1 MENSNRPK
9 AIRPVG
15 TNNPASSARRTK
27 PDDGVKELKERGPIK
42 LLGPDPV
49 VQPWGERWR
58 GRPDELETLFVLHY
72 TAKSVAQSFFDGI
85 TDRQADWACRLR
97 GLFDLSQEWD
107 ALLLL
112 WFSIQYSELERNGE
126 DLGYKGEEFY
136 DENFDRYLLEWTGR
150 FPLRYPEQESIPEE
164 VTIKEWVI
172 SYFKAVSEGRQFFWT
187 I

>member
-1 MENSNRPK
+1 M
-9 AIRPVG
+9 
-15 TNNPASSARRTK
+15 
-27 PDDGVKELKERGPIK
+27 
-42 LLGPDPV
+42 

-58 GRPDELETLFVLHY
+58 GKPDELETLFVLHY

-107 ALLLL
+107 VLLLL

-164 VTIKEWVI
+164 VTIKEWGI